1 MATRY
6 RFGENHIPHFVTFA
20 VVNWIDALSRP
31 TAKDILVESLKFS
44 IENKGLLLH
53 AWVLMNNHVHLII
66 STKDNMKPEDI
77 MRDIKKFTATQIIK
91 EIDKPE
97 ESRRNWMMWLF
108 KEAGRKNSNNTY
120 YQFWQ
125 QDNHPIALPSQ
136 DIALQKLAYIH
147 QNPVRAGIV
156 YEPEHYI
163 YSSAIDYR
171 TEKSGLL
178 PIERLI

>member
-6 RFGENHIPHFVTFA
+6 RFSEGHAPHFVTFA
-20 VVNWIDALSRP
+20 VINWVDALSRP
-31 TAKDILVESLKFS
+31 AYKDILVESLRFS
-44 IENKGLLLH
+44 IVYKGLLLH

-66 STKDNMKPEDI
+66 SSAGENRPEEI
-77 MRDIKKFTATQIIK
+77 MRDIKKYTSRQIIQAL
-91 EIDKPE
+91 DNPM
-97 ESRRNWMMWLF
+97 ESRRSWMLWLF
-108 KEAGRKNSNNTY
+108 REAGRKNSNNTN

-125 QDNHPIALPSQ
+125 QDNHPIQLPTQ
-136 DIALQKLAYIH
+136 DIAIQKLTYIH

-163 YSSAIDYR
+163 YSSAIDYC
-171 TEKSGLL
+171 TNNEGLL